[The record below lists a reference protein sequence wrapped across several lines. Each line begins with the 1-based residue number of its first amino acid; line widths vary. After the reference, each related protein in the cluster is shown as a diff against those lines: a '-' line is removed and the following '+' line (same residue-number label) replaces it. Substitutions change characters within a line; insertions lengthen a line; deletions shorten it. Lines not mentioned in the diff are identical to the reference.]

1 MGFCG
6 QKTFLALCF
15 LWAYYDS
22 FNSKSSFWLK
32 YPPKASQTSQELSK
46 RNVLTFFIQWDFLKG
61 SLSQR
66 AATATLSKWVSIN
79 FSNPLTY
86 LFATLPWVQKVFS
99 VRLPSFAH
107 CHNQK
112 VLQLLHSLQCQS
124 KPYVR
129 RNPTLNQVEI
139 KGLTYRLLY
148 SFELLF
154 GRAQRDKLVRTFDFD
169 GR

>member
-1 MGFCG
+1 MTLIAPIELNWSCN
-6 QKTFLALCF
+6 KT
-15 LWAYYDS
+15 
-22 FNSKSSFWLK
+22 
-32 YPPKASQTSQELSK
+32 
-46 RNVLTFFIQWDFLKG
+46 G
-61 SLSQR
+61 
-66 AATATLSKWVSIN
+66 
-79 FSNPLTY
+79 
-86 LFATLPWVQKVFS
+86 
-99 VRLPSFAH
+99 
-107 CHNQK
+107 HNQK
-112 VLQLLHSLQCQS
+112 VLQLLRRS